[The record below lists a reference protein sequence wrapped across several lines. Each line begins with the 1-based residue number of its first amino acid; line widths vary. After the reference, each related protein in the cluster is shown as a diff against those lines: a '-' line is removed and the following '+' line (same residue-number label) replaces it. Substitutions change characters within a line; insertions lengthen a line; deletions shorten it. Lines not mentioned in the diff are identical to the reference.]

1 MEFDEEPV
9 DDQMD
14 YVSDSNSESSQS
26 DYELNSG
33 DESED
38 QDLADD
44 VQITD
49 DTVPDINRTPPAWTD
64 KIQSITVPPFRF
76 KGGPTLPDNCDQNTT
91 RPIDYFKLFFT
102 DSIIDHIVKCTNDY
116 ARIAI
121 NKKCRTKPNHVDP
134 LWSLDG
140 SDNLSSEELHA
151 YLGCCVILSVNPSHQ
166 LFHIFSSEPFLN
178 NMGIRQI
185 FTLRHFTKII
195 IFVSLIKV

>member
-26 DYELNSG
+26 DYELNCG

-64 KIQSITVPPFRF
+64 KIQFITVPPFRF
-76 KGGPTLPDNCDQNTT
+76 KGGPTLPDNFDQNTT
-91 RPIDYFKLFFT
+91 RPIDYFKLFFYRF
-102 DSIIDHIVKCTNDY
+102 NY
-116 ARIAI
+116 
-121 NKKCRTKPNHVDP
+121 
-134 LWSLDG
+134 
-140 SDNLSSEELHA
+140 
-151 YLGCCVILSVNPSHQ
+151 
-166 LFHIFSSEPFLN
+166 
-178 NMGIRQI
+178 
-185 FTLRHFTKII
+185 
-195 IFVSLIKV
+195 